1 MFGLHRMS
9 GREKSKSS
17 PATSPMGRDN
27 KHGWYEEHEKFVAIA
42 TRSLSSVLLV
52 GDSMVKGLARYHRV
66 WSKYFEPLRALN
78 FGVGGDRTQHVLWRI
93 DNGEIPLNLQVAF
106 VHCGTNNLD
115 RDNPAEIRDG
125 IASIVYTIQEKKP
138 NANII
143 VSGLL
148 PRDQEISSRR
158 DKIKLVNQKLMKW
171 CRSGKVRNVHY
182 LKPDKDWTNPD
193 GRLVE
198 RYYFSDFLHLV
209 EEGYEKFAKSIYEA
223 IVKVSQGNAV
233 NLVKDHKRPRSKS
246 GSTTPPKTQQKQNG
260 QKTSMTFTTTVL
272 PKPKLTATLPPP
284 TAIALKLK
292 IPPTVTSTL
301 IPTIPPIATSPTA
314 TLPPAAALPPTTSL
328 TPKLTPTSILPPKLT
343 RTKTLPPKVTPTT
356 TLPPTAT
363 IPSTTTLTPE
373 LTPTAGLSPTLTPT
387 ATLPPKITP
396 TTTLPPFQTP
406 AETLLTK
413 PDQTATLPTATSTTT
428 FSPGTKPKQT
438 QSLPPKLG
446 TFLLLLVV
454 LFLNKNFAF
463 NSELLDT
470 EDNNLDFRRNKC
482 NTVFNNTFLNFIN
495 FNNNVDTKILQI
507 LVLGMAYTLDDSFPS
522 NNATQSLNLKNVLH
536 KPVPV
541 FYMNIKAFFPVF
553 FLFLLTLGKWLTK
566 TFSPCHISIKF
577 KYLFLKSRKRFRK
590 QHMCLILQ
598 KVFLFLLVAFTFDG
612 KVPSKTQ
619 HDINSV
625 ENKDHELFTN
635 QYFAVADM
643 IRSNCLKEQFSL
655 YALSKL
661 DFSKLKFSKH
671 YWYFKYLLIL
681 SGDINLHPGPVQY
694 PCSVCA
700 KPVKKRL
707 ISCEKCGLWI
717 HKRCNQFEK
726 PRIGSLLT
734 CRPCQNKPIDHLD
747 NIWHQ
752 FTFADDFFEDR
763 DAPSDEQTNIN
774 FGTSSSIDNWK
785 VFNKRGLH
793 LIHLNINSLL
803 SKIDEL
809 RAIAK
814 KSRAAVIGI
823 TESKL
828 DESVTDGEINIDGYE
843 VIRSDRNRHG
853 GGVACYIRNDISFNP
868 RGNFSSEVENIFL
881 EMLLPKTKP
890 ILIGILYRP
899 PDQSKFLDKLSTAI
913 SETDNFD
920 AQEVYILGD
929 LNINLINNQK
939 HTPNNGI
946 KRYKEFCSL
955 NGLKQLLTLP
965 TRITKTSTSLLDH
978 VLTNSADRVSQ
989 FGVVDTGLSD
999 HQLIYCTRKIT
1010 RTKTN
1015 VHKYIKTRSLKNY
1028 SQTLFLDKLRKV
1040 NFPDYSNFKDINNAY
1055 SDFTEKVTSVI
1066 DEIAPIKEIRVKNN
1080 SQDWFDAEINEE
1092 IERRDKSLAKFKKS
1106 RLHSD
1111 NESYKKARNKVQR
1124 MIKDKKKNFFTGKL
1138 NENIGKP
1145 KELWKSLKSLGL
1157 PSKKSSCSTI
1167 CLEKDGILSFDP
1179 KANAEI
1185 FKDFYSNLA
1194 NDLVKKLPN
1203 PPNKYGKDA
1212 VKKYYE
1218 NLNLVGKS
1226 FSFEPVAY
1234 TSVLKLL
1241 QQLNPHKSAGI
1252 DNLTGKFLKEGG
1264 PVLASPITNLINLS
1278 ISLSSFPDDC
1288 KIAKLKPLY
1297 KKEAKTKPKNY
1308 RPISL
1313 LPLISK
1319 IIERIIHDQ
1328 TQVFLDENKIL
1339 FTYQSGFRKHY
1350 STDTCLSYLTDR
1362 VRNGFEKGSLTGMIL
1377 IDLQKAFD
1385 TIDHKILTEKMSCL
1399 GFAESTIRWYKS
1411 YLTNRCFIVN
1421 VGNDFSSPGKLLC
1434 GVPQGSILGPLLF
1447 LLYVNDMPQAVNS
1460 DLLLYADDTCLIY
1473 TGKDINTIEE
1483 QLNTDF
1489 SSLCDWFV
1497 DNKLSV
1503 HFGEEKT
1510 KSILFGTKRQLKNQ
1524 RDLDLR
1530 YGDLKIKQH
1539 SKVTYLGCILD
1550 NDLSGESMAAK
1561 VLRLVNNRLKFLY
1574 RKQKF
1579 LTLSLRRLLCNA
1591 LIQPHYDYA
1600 CSAWYPSLNKRLSKK
1615 IQTSQNKCIRYCLNP
1630 DNRAHVGIDEFIK
1643 INWLPTKERVA
1654 QCICVNIFKF
1664 FNKMSPQYMSEIFH
1678 PSHSRYNTRMATLK
1692 LDLPFRQSCPG
1703 QKTISYLGPNI
1714 WNNLAAETKLR
1725 RSVNSFKHDIKKLFF
1740 DKLKKQNDDIF
1751 FYY

>member
-1 MFGLHRMS
+1 
-9 GREKSKSS
+9 
-17 PATSPMGRDN
+17 
-27 KHGWYEEHEKFVAIA
+27 
-42 TRSLSSVLLV
+42 
-52 GDSMVKGLARYHRV
+52 
-66 WSKYFEPLRALN
+66 
-78 FGVGGDRTQHVLWRI
+78 
-93 DNGEIPLNLQVAF
+93 
-106 VHCGTNNLD
+106 
-115 RDNPAEIRDG
+115 
-125 IASIVYTIQEKKP
+125 
-138 NANII
+138 
-143 VSGLL
+143 
-148 PRDQEISSRR
+148 
-158 DKIKLVNQKLMKW
+158 
-171 CRSGKVRNVHY
+171 
-182 LKPDKDWTNPD
+182 
-193 GRLVE
+193 
-198 RYYFSDFLHLV
+198 
-209 EEGYEKFAKSIYEA
+209 
-223 IVKVSQGNAV
+223 
-233 NLVKDHKRPRSKS
+233 
-246 GSTTPPKTQQKQNG
+246 
-260 QKTSMTFTTTVL
+260 
-272 PKPKLTATLPPP
+272 
-284 TAIALKLK
+284 
-292 IPPTVTSTL
+292 
-301 IPTIPPIATSPTA
+301 
-314 TLPPAAALPPTTSL
+314 
-328 TPKLTPTSILPPKLT
+328 
-343 RTKTLPPKVTPTT
+343 
-356 TLPPTAT
+356 
-363 IPSTTTLTPE
+363 
-373 LTPTAGLSPTLTPT
+373 
-387 ATLPPKITP
+387 
-396 TTTLPPFQTP
+396 
-406 AETLLTK
+406 
-413 PDQTATLPTATSTTT
+413 
-428 FSPGTKPKQT
+428 
-438 QSLPPKLG
+438 
-446 TFLLLLVV
+446 
-454 LFLNKNFAF
+454 
-463 NSELLDT
+463 
-470 EDNNLDFRRNKC
+470 
-482 NTVFNNTFLNFIN
+482 
-495 FNNNVDTKILQI
+495 
-507 LVLGMAYTLDDSFPS
+507 
-522 NNATQSLNLKNVLH
+522 
-536 KPVPV
+536 
-541 FYMNIKAFFPVF
+541 
-553 FLFLLTLGKWLTK
+553 
-566 TFSPCHISIKF
+566 
-577 KYLFLKSRKRFRK
+577 
-590 QHMCLILQ
+590 
-598 KVFLFLLVAFTFDG
+598 
-612 KVPSKTQ
+612 
-619 HDINSV
+619 
-625 ENKDHELFTN
+625 
-635 QYFAVADM
+635 
-643 IRSNCLKEQFSL
+643 
-655 YALSKL
+655 
-661 DFSKLKFSKH
+661 
-671 YWYFKYLLIL
+671 
-681 SGDINLHPGPVQY
+681 
-694 PCSVCA
+694 
-700 KPVKKRL
+700 
-707 ISCEKCGLWI
+707 
-717 HKRCNQFEK
+717 
-726 PRIGSLLT
+726 
-734 CRPCQNKPIDHLD
+734 
-747 NIWHQ
+747 
-752 FTFADDFFEDR
+752 
-763 DAPSDEQTNIN
+763 
-774 FGTSSSIDNWK
+774 
-785 VFNKRGLH
+785 
-793 LIHLNINSLL
+793 
-803 SKIDEL
+803 
-809 RAIAK
+809 
-814 KSRAAVIGI
+814 
-823 TESKL
+823 
-828 DESVTDGEINIDGYE
+828 
-843 VIRSDRNRHG
+843 
-853 GGVACYIRNDISFNP
+853 
-868 RGNFSSEVENIFL
+868 
-881 EMLLPKTKP
+881 MLLPKTKP

-899 PDQSKFLDKLSTAI
+899 PDQSKFLDKLLTAI

-939 HTPNNGI
+939 HTPNGI

-955 NGLKQLLTLP
+955 NDLKQLLKLP

-989 FGVVDTGLSD
+989 FGVIDTGLSD

-1028 SQTLFLDKLRKV
+1028 SQTLFLDKLRKI
-1040 NFPDYSNFKDINNAY
+1040 NFPDYSNFKDINNTY

-1106 RLHSD
+1106 RLHGD
-1111 NESYKKARNKVQR
+1111 NESHKKARNKVQR
-1124 MIKDKKKNFFTGKL
+1124 MIKNKKKIFFTGKL

-1226 FSFEPVAY
+1226 FSFEPVAH

-1252 DNLTGKFLKEGG
+1252 DNLTGKFQKEGAQ
-1264 PVLASPITNLINLS
+1264 VLASPITNLINLS

-1297 KKEAKTKPKNY
+1297 KKEANTKPKNY

-1385 TIDHKILTEKMSCL
+1385 TNLSISLSSFPDDCKIAKLKPLYKKEAKTKPKNYRPISLLPLISKIIERIIHDQTQVFLDENKILFTYQSGFRKHYSRDTCLSYLTDRVRNGFEKGSLTGMILIDLQKAFDTIDHKILTEKMSCL
-1399 GFAESTIRWYKS
+1399 GFAESTMRWYKS

-1421 VGNDFSSPGKLLC
+1421 VGNDFSSPCKLLC

-1460 DLLLYADDTCLIY
+1460 DLLLLYADDTCLIY
-1473 TGKDINTIEE
+1473 TGKDINMIEE

-1503 HFGEEKT
+1503 HFGKEKT
-1510 KSILFGTKRQLKNQ
+1510 KSILFGNKRQLKNQ

-1530 YGDLKIKQH
+1530 YGDIEIKQH

-1550 NDLSGESMAAK
+1550 NDLSGESMATK

-1574 RKQKF
+1574 QKQKF
-1579 LTLSLRRLLCNA
+1579 LTLSLRQLLCNA

-1615 IQTSQNKCIRYCLNP
+1615 IQTSQTKCIRYCLNL

-1703 QKTISYLGPNI
+1703 QKTISYLGPNT

-1725 RSVNSFKHDIKKLFF
+1725 RSVNTFKHDIKKLFF
-1740 DKLKKQNDDIF
+1740 DKLKMQNDNIF